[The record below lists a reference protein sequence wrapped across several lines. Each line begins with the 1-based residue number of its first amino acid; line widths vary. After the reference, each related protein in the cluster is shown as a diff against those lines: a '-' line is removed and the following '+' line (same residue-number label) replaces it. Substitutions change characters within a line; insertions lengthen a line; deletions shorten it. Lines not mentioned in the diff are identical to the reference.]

1 MPDESSPS
9 AQRRQQELYDERNAA
24 WAAIAKLRGYLI
36 EHNADD
42 ISRVLAGAS
51 DAGVCQAAIDRL
63 ETENRLAMANQ
74 RTIMNLTAENRTLR
88 RAATNLTLEASALR
102 TAAQTIAQQ
111 ALLRLMLE
119 LSESHW
125 CAGWM
130 DGMEYQLWEICTQE
144 IERQWGQGTITPDI
158 IRELH
163 QLRYLANGWWIW
175 DEEQQEEKFIDL
187 TAMKLRMG
195 TP

>member
-1 MPDESSPS
+1 MPDESSPG
-9 AQRRQQELYDERNAA
+9 AQQRQQKIKDERDAA
-24 WAAIAKLRGYLI
+24 WAAIAKLRDYLI
-36 EHNADD
+36 EHSADD
-42 ISRVLAGAS
+42 IANYVAGTS

-125 CAGWM
+125 RAGWM
-130 DGMEYQLWEICTQE
+130 DGMEYQLWTICAQE
-144 IERQWGQGTITPDI
+144 VEQQWGMGSITPDI